1 MVSLIPSSLKFA
13 EIKKVLLLLDKKDRY
28 KLFLVLMVNTFL
40 AFLDLLGVALIGIT
54 SAILIRGL
62 QGLPAGD
69 QVTSFL
75 ELLNLDG
82 LAQRKLLILLGG
94 GAVFFFI
101 LKTILSV
108 YFLRR
113 TLRYMSVR
121 NAQISSSLVS
131 KMLNRPAEKIYS
143 KPIQHQIYNVTG
155 GVEKLVGGAVT
166 SLVMIAS
173 DLVLLIVILFGLM
186 LVDPMTSI
194 GTFIIFT
201 GIAFL
206 LYFLLHKR
214 IIILNTKSAYQSIY
228 FNQKIS
234 EGINSFRDLFIKGGR
249 EYYVNEIRKTKMQLA
264 GYAAEIKFI
273 PNISKFTIEIS
284 VILGIALIAGIQ
296 FFLFDSNR
304 AIAVISVFLAAST
317 RIAPAIIRLQQNV
330 IAVKSS
336 FSAAIPT
343 FELIDE
349 LNGVEELERIETIIS
364 INHKDFLPRVKLS
377 GLKFTY
383 SDAVENTIQDISLE
397 ISEGKFI
404 AFVGPSGG
412 GKSTLVDLV
421 LGLLAPSSGS
431 ITISGLTPTDAIK
444 KWPGSIGYVPQDVF
458 IENSTIKEN
467 ISLGFNPTTVSDDL
481 VWQALELADLSD
493 FVKGL
498 EGQLSYRISDAGKN
512 LSGGQR
518 QRLGIARAL
527 LTKPKIVIF
536 DEATSALDAETENRV
551 SESILKLTGE
561 CTVIFIAHRLSV
573 VRSADMIYYIDKGR
587 IVNQGTFEELRSINA
602 DFNNQANFMGI

>member
-1 MVSLIPSSLKFA
+1 MISANLSFFKFI
-13 EIKKVLLLLDKKDRY
+13 EIKKVLLLLEKKDRF
-28 KLFLVLMVNTFL
+28 KLFLVLIINTFL
-40 AFLDLLGVALIGIT
+40 AFLDLFGVALIGVT

-62 QGLPAGD
+62 QGLAAGD
-69 QVTSFL
+69 QVTRFL

-82 LAQRKLLILLGG
+82 LPQRSLLILLGG
-94 GAVFFFI
+94 SAIFFFI
-101 LKTILSV
+101 LKTFLSV
-108 YFLRR
+108 YFLRK
-113 TLRYMSVR
+113 TLRYLSIR

-131 KMLNRPAEKIYS
+131 RMLNRPVEEIYS
-143 KPIQHQIYNVTG
+143 KRIQHQIYNVTG
-155 GVEKLVGGAVT
+155 GVEYLVTGAVT
-166 SLVMIAS
+166 NLIVIVS
-173 DLVLLIVILFGLM
+173 DLVLLFVILIGLM
-186 LVDPMTSI
+186 LVDPITSV
-194 GTFIIFT
+194 GTFIVFT
-201 GIAFL
+201 GISFL

-214 IIILNTKSAYQSIY
+214 VEILITKSTYQSIY

-234 EGINSFRDLFIKGGR
+234 EGINSFRDLFIRGGR
-249 EYYVNEIRKTKMQLA
+249 EFYVNEIRKTKMQLA
-264 GYAAEIKFI
+264 GYDAEMKFI
-273 PNISKFTIEIS
+273 PNISKYTIEIS
-284 VILGIALIAGIQ
+284 VILGIAVIAGIQ
-296 FFLFDSNR
+296 FYLFDSNR

-317 RIAPAIIRLQQNV
+317 RIAPAILRVQQNM
-330 IAVKSS
+330 ISMKSNLLG
-336 FSAAIPT
+336 AQPT

-349 LNGVEELERIETIIS
+349 LNGIKELEGIETVIS
-364 INHKDFLPRVKLS
+364 TDHSGFLPKVKLS
-377 GLKFTY
+377 ELKFTY
-383 SDAVENTIQDISLE
+383 TDAIDITIQDISLE
-397 ISEGKFI
+397 IDSGRFV
-404 AFVGPSGG
+404 ALVGPSGG
-412 GKSTLVDLV
+412 GKSTLIDLI

-431 ITISGLTPTDAIK
+431 ITISGLAPVDAIK

-458 IENSTIKEN
+458 VENSTVKEN
-467 ISLGFNPTTVSDDL
+467 ICLGFNPESVPDDL
-481 VWQALELADLSD
+481 VWQALRLADLAD
-493 FVKGL
+493 FVEGL

-587 IVNQGTFEELRSINA
+587 VVNQGTFEELRSINA